1 MSAFELKRTLGA
13 QDCCCA
19 TWPLNPIPLV
29 ANPCCNYAV
38 GVVLSLEEGD
48 ATTRFHQRNC
58 RFDYCV
64 AACRGRAA
72 ARAKAAR
79 CGTHGWAHPREAD
92 GQAEVDAFEEGL
104 KGIGWKLGGNIEL
117 DYRWPGAELAQVSV
131 AANEIVAMRP
141 DLVVSR
147 STPAT
152 AIMLNRGLPIVFV
165 LVADP
170 ISSGFVQ
177 NLGHPGGSVTGFSI
191 FETSVGGKWLGLLK
205 EAAPTVSRVSLLF
218 NPETAPFADGY
229 LHSAQAAAPTLGA
242 TVIPAPCGSIADI
255 EGAFAARAHEDAG
268 GIIIINDT
276 FLVERRHLIT
286 EFATRYRLPTI
297 YATQIYV
304 PSGGL
309 ISYAAD
315 NPDILRRAASYV
327 DRILRGARPGDLPV
341 QEPAKFT
348 LSINL
353 KAARAIGLD
362 LPQSLIT
369 RADEVIE

>member
-1 MSAFELKRTLGA
+1 MRRREAIFALGGA
-13 QDCCCA
+13 A
-19 TWPLNPIPLV
+19 AWPLVVRAQQREQNRRV
-29 ANPCCNYAV
+29 AALM
-38 GVVLSLEEGD
+38 GGLTEGD
-48 ATTRFHQRNC
+48 A
-58 RFDYCV
+58 
-64 AACRGRAA
+64 G
-72 ARAKAAR
+72 
-79 CGTHGWAHPREAD
+79 
-92 GQAEVDAFEEGL
+92 GQAEVAAFEGGL
-104 KGIGWKLGGNIEL
+104 KELGWKPGGNIDL
-117 DYRWPGAELAQVSV
+117 DYYWPGAALDKVSV
-131 AANEIVAMRP
+131 AANEIAAMRP

-152 AIMLNRGLPIVFV
+152 ATVINRGFPIVFV

-177 NLGHPGGSVTGFSI
+177 DLGHPGGNVTGFSV
-191 FETSVGGKWLGLLK
+191 FETSVGGKWLELLK

-229 LHSAQAAAPTLGA
+229 LRSAKAAAPTLGA
-242 TVIPAPCGSIADI
+242 TVIPAPCGSTADI
-255 EGAFAARAHEDAG
+255 ESVFAARAREGAG

-276 FLVERRHLIT
+276 FLVERRHLII

-297 YATQIYV
+297 YAAQIYV

-315 NPDILRRAASYV
+315 YPDILRRAASYV

-341 QEPAKFT
+341 LGPAKYT

-353 KAARAIGLD
+353 KTAKALDVSVPNSLLAI
-362 LPQSLIT
+362 
-369 RADEVIE
+369 ADEVIE